1 MPEWTKEAFQLF
13 VLEREALAVVG
24 GDFEEPARRQ
34 AYLAELALRGYAVD
48 DALLG
53 TALLLLSLPARWALL
68 MLL

>member
-34 AYLAELALRGYAVD
+34 AYLAELALRGHAVD

-53 TALLLLSLPARWALL
+53 ALLLLSLPARWALL